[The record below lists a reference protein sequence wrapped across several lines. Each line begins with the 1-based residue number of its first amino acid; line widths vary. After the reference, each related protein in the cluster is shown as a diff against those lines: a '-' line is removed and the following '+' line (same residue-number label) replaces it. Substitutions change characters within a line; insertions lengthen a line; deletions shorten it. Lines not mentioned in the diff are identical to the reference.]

1 MKRSQIGRIK
11 KQRRVTCMHVSSQSW
26 PKRMT
31 TRRSSSARIAWSTAH
46 PEWRCGRRYDILAS
60 PATTTAR
67 ASFLPSSLSLSLSSV
82 YQCENIF
89 REMTDSSP
97 LPPSLPSFPTYPVT
111 GGKRWSH
118 MRDPAGT
125 TKILEPRPDQ
135 RRCFLEWT
143 MHRKS
148 VRYLKDQYEAWAE
161 K

>member
-11 KQRRVTCMHVSSQSW
+11 RQRRVTCMHVSSQSW

-67 ASFLPSSLSLSLSSV
+67 ACSSLSLSSV

-89 REMTDSSP
+89 REMTDSSS
-97 LPPSLPSFPTYPVT
+97 LPHSFPSLPTYHIT
-111 GGKRWSH
+111 GGKWWSH

-125 TKILEPRPDQ
+125 TKILESRQAQLSRVDNAPQKCKRPIWSLSWEIKQ
-135 RRCFLEWT
+135 SKAGF
-143 MHRKS
+143 
-148 VRYLKDQYEAWAE
+148 
-161 K
+161 